1 MKIVNLL
8 FITVVT
14 VNLIFLKIS
23 GKISMEWYIKT
34 LLVISGI
41 THQDCYLEVQ
51 VTIGSDLK
59 KVLFQ

>member
-14 VNLIFLKIS
+14 VNLIFLKIY
-23 GKISMEWYIKT
+23 GKISMGWYIET
-34 LLVISGI
+34 LLVNSGI